1 MAARRRTTDKE
12 DTSPLATST
21 RTRTKS
27 GASKTA
33 AKSSGASKPA
43 AKSAAKSATKKT
55 AKTKKPAIKKTAAKK
70 PTAAA
75 GVIASGKP
83 RTAAQLAKD
92 NATLRV
98 ILSSLDEMKAEDTV
112 TIDLA
117 DKQSIGEIMVVA
129 TGRSNVH
136 IASIAD
142 RVVKDLKKHDYT
154 GIAVEGL
161 RQGDWVLIDAGSVI
175 VHLFRP
181 EVRTFY
187 SIEKM
192 WSA

>member
-1 MAARRRTTDKE
+1 MAARHRTTGKE
-12 DTSPLATST
+12 DTSPLATSS
-21 RTRTKS
+21 RTRTKKSASKAAAKPS
-27 GASKTA
+27 GAR
-33 AKSSGASKPA
+33 KPA
-43 AKSAAKSATKKT
+43 VKKT
-55 AKTKKPAIKKTAAKK
+55 IKKGGTAKKTTARKTAAKK
-70 PTAAA
+70 PAAVEPS
-75 GVIASGKP
+75 VIKAARP
-83 RTAAQLAKD
+83 RTAKQLASD

-112 TIDLA
+112 TIDLS

-142 RVVKDLKKHDYT
+142 RVVKDLKKHNYT

-187 SIEKM
+187 NIEKM